1 MGDFWKHVIKPN
13 GPWARWLI
21 FITLLAIVIAGVTG
35 NLAIVR
41 DYLDT
46 DALTFI
52 IGNFRVSL
60 YDVLRALV
68 VLVLV
73 FWITAAIA
81 NTVQYRVRRL
91 KGLHPTTQTLVSKI
105 LQIAIYVVA
114 ALISMDVLGLNL
126 TTLTV
131 FSGAVGIGIGLGL
144 QNIASNF
151 ISGVILLLER
161 SVDIDDLIEL
171 PDGVTGFVRKSSAR
185 YTLLETFD
193 GKEVLVPNEDFITS
207 RVTNWTLS
215 TSKGRVEVNVGVAY
229 GSDLEL
235 AHKLILEA
243 ASEHAMCLNEPAP
256 QCFLRNFG
264 DSSIDFTLLFWIEDV
279 VTGRWKPKSDVMF
292 AIWHKFRDNGIEIPF
307 PQRDLHIKNAA
318 ALKEVINA
326 Q

>member
-1 MGDFWKHVIKPN
+1 MDFLKHIIKPN

-21 FITLLAIVIAGVTG
+21 FITLLAITAAGVTG
-35 NLAIVR
+35 NLDMVR
-41 DYLDT
+41 EYLDT
-46 DALTFI
+46 EALTFTA
-52 IGNFRVSL
+52 GSFQLSP

-68 VLVLV
+68 LLVLV

-81 NTVQYRVRRL
+81 SAVQYRVRRL
-91 KGLHPTTQTLVSKI
+91 ERLHPTTRTLVSKI
-105 LQIAIYVVA
+105 FQIAIYVIAV
-114 ALISMDVLGLNL
+114 LVSMDLLGLNL

-151 ISGVILLLER
+151 ISGLILLLER

-215 TSKGRVEVNVGVAY
+215 TSKGRVEINVGVAY

-235 AHKLILEA
+235 AHRLIVEA
-243 ASEHAMCLNEPAP
+243 ATENAMCLETPPP

-264 DSSIDFTLLFWIEDV
+264 DSSIHFTLLFWIEDV
-279 VTGRWKPKSDVMF
+279 VVGRWKPKSDVMF

-318 ALKEVINA
+318 ALKEAINA
-326 Q
+326 E

>member
-1 MGDFWKHVIKPN
+1 MSGFWKHIVKPN
-13 GPWARWLI
+13 GPWAHWMI
-21 FITLLAIVIAGVTG
+21 FIAMLAILIAGGTG

-41 DYLDT
+41 EYLDT
-46 DALTFI
+46 EALTFTA
-52 IGNFRVSL
+52 GEFHVSP
-60 YDVLRALV
+60 YDVLRALLL
-68 VLVLV
+68 LVLI

-81 NTVQYRVRRL
+81 DAVQFRVRRL
-91 KGLHPTTQTLVSKI
+91 DKLHPTTRTLVSKI
-105 LQIAIYVVA
+105 LQIAIYVIA
-114 ALISMDVLGLNL
+114 FLISMDVLGLNL

-131 FSGAVGIGIGLGL
+131 FSGAVGIGLGFGL

-151 ISGVILLLER
+151 ISGLILLLER

-193 GKEVLVPNEDFITS
+193 GKEVLVPNEDFITN

-215 TSKGRVEVNVGVAY
+215 TSKGRVEINIGVAY

-235 AHKLILEA
+235 THSLIMEA
-243 ASEHAMCLNEPAP
+243 ATAHALCLSDPAP

-264 DSSIDFTLLFWIEDV
+264 DSSIDFILLFWIEDV

-307 PQRDLHIKNAA
+307 PQRDLHIKNPA
-318 ALKEVINA
+318 ALTEVINA